1 MAPDQRK
8 SSSNRSRYR
17 IRQSSWRG
25 AFVIGVLYRVWPE
38 MGDEAERPNMR
49 FVFVPKSKSTMSVS
63 HVLPRVILTLLVLS
77 WLPDDARLKSIFHL
91 PRNNARQ
98 TALSLAKRHHLRET
112 NLHARRARRA
122 TSGSASA
129 SLMMVLL
136 LPGDTGGIVASLKT
150 CFAFDGQMS
159 VRICSD
165 NSGGRRERIS
175 NGNCYVLALLIRR
188 IMYEPIPVMAL
199 ISIKHAS
206 SSISSPSSPSN
217 GGSSE

>member
-1 MAPDQRK
+1 M
-8 SSSNRSRYR
+8 
-17 IRQSSWRG
+17 
-25 AFVIGVLYRVWPE
+25 VL
-38 MGDEAERPNMR
+38 
-49 FVFVPKSKSTMSVS
+49 
-63 HVLPRVILTLLVLS
+63 L
-77 WLPDDARLKSIFHL
+77 
-91 PRNNARQ
+91 
-98 TALSLAKRHHLRET
+98 
-112 NLHARRARRA
+112 
-122 TSGSASA
+122 
-129 SLMMVLL
+129 LL

-175 NGNCYVLALLIRR
+175 NGNCYVLTCMTLAIRR

-206 SSISSPSSPSN
+206 SSINSPSSPSN

>member
-1 MAPDQRK
+1 M
-8 SSSNRSRYR
+8 
-17 IRQSSWRG
+17 
-25 AFVIGVLYRVWPE
+25 
-38 MGDEAERPNMR
+38 
-49 FVFVPKSKSTMSVS
+49 
-63 HVLPRVILTLLVLS
+63 
-77 WLPDDARLKSIFHL
+77 
-91 PRNNARQ
+91 
-98 TALSLAKRHHLRET
+98 RET

-122 TSGSASA
+122 TCGSASA

-150 CFAFDGQMS
+150 CLAFDGQMS

-165 NSGGRRERIS
+165 ISGGRRERMS
-175 NGNCYVLALLIRR
+175 NGNCYVLACIGFTHKK